1 MTTRARRLGFGTAL
15 ATGLSLVALSFGGMA
30 TLDAD
35 LRAASEQRQT
45 DDRVLFDKHD
55 CPRERK
61 RGVSDRDI

>member
-1 MTTRARRLGFGTAL
+1 MTDRVRRLGFGTAL

-45 DDRVLFDKHD
+45 DERVVIEKHD
-55 CPRERK
+55 CPRDRR
-61 RGVSDRDI
+61 RGASDSDI

>member
-35 LRAASEQRQT
+35 LRAASEHSQT
-45 DDRVLFDKHD
+45 DERVRIDDRN
-55 CPRERK
+55 CPRDRA
-61 RGVSDRDI
+61 RGSDDI

>member
-35 LRAASEQRQT
+35 LRAAAEQRQT
-45 DDRVLFDKHD
+45 DERVRIDDRECDRARRSD
-55 CPRERK
+55 
-61 RGVSDRDI
+61 RGV

>member
-35 LRAASEQRQT
+35 LRAASEQVQR
-45 DDRVLFDKHD
+45 DERVRID
-55 CPRERK
+55 PRECDRP
-61 RGVSDRDI
+61 RASDRDI

>member
-35 LRAASEQRQT
+35 LRAATEQTQR
-45 DDRVLFDKHD
+45 DERVRIDGRD
-55 CPRERK
+55 CPRD

>member
-35 LRAASEQRQT
+35 LRAAAEQTRT
-45 DDRVLFDKHD
+45 DERVRIDDRD
-55 CPRERK
+55 CPRGRE
-61 RGVSDRDI
+61 SDRDI

>member
-1 MTTRARRLGFGTAL
+1 MTTRARRLSFGTAL

-45 DDRVLFDKHD
+45 DERVLINDHD
-55 CPRERK
+55 CPRERN
-61 RGVSDRDI
+61 RRASDREI